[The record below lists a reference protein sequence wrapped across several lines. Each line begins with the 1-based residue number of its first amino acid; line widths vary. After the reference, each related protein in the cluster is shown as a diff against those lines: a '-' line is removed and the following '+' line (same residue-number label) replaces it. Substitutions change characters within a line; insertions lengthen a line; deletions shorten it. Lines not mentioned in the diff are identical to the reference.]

1 MRVVKKPD
9 PYKLTE
15 TSMKANRLLS
25 LIAVA
30 TALSTAHTTQAA
42 EPVTNYPTQ
51 VVKIVVP
58 YTPGGITDLLGRAL
72 ASRLEKKWG
81 QSVVV
86 ENKSGG
92 SEAIGAAYVAK
103 SKPDGYTIFI
113 ASDAAFLVNPLL
125 KKGLNYNP
133 ETDFE
138 PIMRLAEGLAFL
150 VVRPDLNI
158 RSLKEL
164 LAMAQA
170 KPGQVT
176 FGSEAVGSPSEF
188 RMRLLGGLTGGYKM
202 NHIPYNGMVPIIS
215 DMLGGRVDSAWLP
228 PHLAR
233 PQIEAKAL
241 LPLATNGTKR
251 NWMFPEVP
259 TLTEL
264 GFNQTDLSFKM
275 MLVAPAGTPK
285 PIVDKI
291 ARDVLEVMQTPDF
304 NEKYVRF
311 NGYTGIASSPQ
322 EFQEYLV
329 RTRPFLKQV
338 VKDAG
343 FEPQ

>member
-1 MRVVKKPD
+1 
-9 PYKLTE
+9 
-15 TSMKANRLLS
+15 MKANRLFS
-25 LIAVA
+25 LLALV
-30 TALSTAHTTQAA
+30 TALSISPVTHGAEAA
-42 EPVTNYPTQ
+42 TNYPTQ

-72 ASRLEKKWG
+72 AGRLEKKWG

-92 SEAIGAAYVAK
+92 SEAVGAAYVAK
-103 SKPDGYTIFI
+103 SKPDGYTVFI
-113 ASDAAFLVNPLL
+113 ASDAAFIVNPLL

-158 RSLKEL
+158 RSLKDL

-188 RMRLLGGLTGGYKM
+188 RMRILGGLSGGYKM

-241 LPLATNGTKR
+241 LPIATNGLKR

-264 GFNQTDLSFKM
+264 GYNQTDLSFKM
-275 MLVAPAGTPK
+275 MLAAPAGTPK

-322 EFQEYLV
+322 EFQDYLV
-329 RTRPFLKQV
+329 KTRPFLKQV
-338 VKDAG
+338 IKDAG

>member
-1 MRVVKKPD
+1 M
-9 PYKLTE
+9 T
-15 TSMKANRLLS
+15 ANRLFS
-25 LIAVA
+25 LIALA
-30 TALSTAHTTQAA
+30 TALSTTHIVQAA
-42 EPVTNYPTQ
+42 DPATNYPSQT
-51 VVKIVVP
+51 VKIVVP

-158 RSLKEL
+158 RSLKDL

-176 FGSEAVGSPSEF
+176 YGSEAVGSPSEF
-188 RMRLLGGLTGGYKM
+188 RMRILGGLSGGYKM

-233 PQIEAKAL
+233 PQIEAKTL

-275 MLVAPAGTPK
+275 MLVAPVGTPK
-285 PIVDKI
+285 PIVNKI

-311 NGYTGIASSPQ
+311 NGYTGIVSSPQ

-329 RTRPFLKQV
+329 KTRPFLKQV

>member
-1 MRVVKKPD
+1 
-9 PYKLTE
+9 
-15 TSMKANRLLS
+15 MKTLGLKTVLLAG
-25 LIAVA
+25 LISA
-30 TALSTAHTTQAA
+30 STFVQAA
-42 EPVTNYPTQ
+42 DPLAYPTQ
-51 VVKIVVP
+51 IVKIVVP

-92 SEAIGAAYVAK
+92 SEAVGAAYVAK
-103 SKPDGYTIFI
+103 SKPDGHTIFI

-138 PIMRLAEGLAFL
+138 PVLRLAEGYAFL
-150 VVRPDLNI
+150 VVRPDLKI
-158 RSLKEL
+158 GTLKEL
-164 LAMAQA
+164 LDKAQ
-170 KPGQVT
+170 KNPGQVT
-176 FGSEAVGSPSEF
+176 YGSEAVGSPAEF
-188 RMRLLGGLTGGYKM
+188 RMRILGGLTGGYKM

-241 LPLATNGTKR
+241 LPLATNGTRR

-259 TLTEL
+259 TSTEL
-264 GFNQTDLSFKM
+264 GFDQTDLSFKM
-275 MLVAPAGTPK
+275 MLVAPASTPK
-285 PIVDKI
+285 PIVEKI
-291 ARDVLEVMQTPDF
+291 ANDVREVMQMPDF
-304 NEKYVRF
+304 NEKYVHF
-311 NGYTGIASSPQ
+311 NGYTNIPSSPK
-322 EFQEYLV
+322 EFQDYL
-329 RTRPFLKQV
+329 TKMRPFLKQV

>member
-1 MRVVKKPD
+1 MN
-9 PYKLTE
+9 
-15 TSMKANRLLS
+15 ANKLLS
-25 LIAVA
+25 LVALA
-30 TALSTAHTTQAA
+30 TALSTAHTTQAS
-42 EPVTNYPTQ
+42 ESVTSYPSQ

-113 ASDAAFLVNPLL
+113 ASDAAFIVNPLL
-125 KKGLNYNP
+125 KKSLNYNP
-133 ETDFE
+133 EMDFE

-158 RSLKEL
+158 RSLKDL
-164 LAMAQA
+164 LAQAQA
-170 KPGQVT
+170 RPGQVT

-233 PQIEAKAL
+233 PQIEAKTL

-264 GFNQTDLSFKM
+264 GFDQADLSFKM

-304 NEKYVRF
+304 NEMYVRF

-322 EFQEYLV
+322 EFQDYLV
-329 RTRPFLKQV
+329 KTRPFLKQV

>member
-1 MRVVKKPD
+1 
-9 PYKLTE
+9 
-15 TSMKANRLLS
+15 MKHFRFKS
-25 LIAVA
+25 LFAAAII
-30 TALSTAHTTQAA
+30 TFSALSQAA

-125 KKGLNYNP
+125 KKGLSYNP

-176 FGSEAVGSPSEF
+176 YGSEAVGSPSEF

-311 NGYTGIASSPQ
+311 NGYTGIASSPK

-329 RTRPFLKQV
+329 KTRPFLKQM

>member
-1 MRVVKKPD
+1 
-9 PYKLTE
+9 
-15 TSMKANRLLS
+15 MKVNRLFS
-25 LIAVA
+25 LVALA
-30 TALSTAHTTQAA
+30 TALSISPITHGA
-42 EPVTNYPTQ
+42 ESANSYPSQ
-51 VVKIVVP
+51 IVKIVVP

-113 ASDAAFLVNPLL
+113 ASDAAFIVNPLL

-158 RSLKEL
+158 RSLKDL
-164 LAMAQA
+164 LAQAQA

-176 FGSEAVGSPSEF
+176 YGSEAVGSPSEF
-188 RMRLLGGLTGGYKM
+188 RMRILGGLSGGYKM

-241 LPLATNGTKR
+241 LPIATNGTKR

-264 GFNQTDLSFKM
+264 GFDQTDLSFKM

-311 NGYTGIASSPQ
+311 NGYTGIVSSPQ
-322 EFQEYLV
+322 EFQDYLIK
-329 RTRPFLKQV
+329 TRPYLKQV

>member
-1 MRVVKKPD
+1 
-9 PYKLTE
+9 
-15 TSMKANRLLS
+15 MKANRLLA
-25 LIAVA
+25 LVALA
-30 TALSTAHTTQAA
+30 TALGLSNTTRAA
-42 EPVTNYPTQ
+42 EPATNYPTQ

-72 ASRLEKKWG
+72 ANRLEKKWG

-158 RSLKEL
+158 RNLKDL
-164 LAMAQA
+164 LALAQA
-170 KPGQVT
+170 RPGQVT

-188 RMRLLGGLTGGYKM
+188 RMRILGGLTGGYKM

-241 LPLATNGTKR
+241 LPIATNGLNR

-264 GFNQTDLSFKM
+264 GYDQTDLSFKM
-275 MLVAPAGTPK
+275 MLAAPAGTPK
-285 PIVDKI
+285 PIVNKI

-304 NEKYVRF
+304 NEKYVHF

-322 EFQEYLV
+322 EFQDYLV
-329 RTRPFLKQV
+329 KTRPFLKQV

>member
-42 EPVTNYPTQ
+42 EPATNYPTQ

>member
-1 MRVVKKPD
+1 MN
-9 PYKLTE
+9 
-15 TSMKANRLLS
+15 ANKLLS
-25 LIAVA
+25 LVALA
-30 TALSTAHTTQAA
+30 TALSTAHTTQAS
-42 EPVTNYPTQ
+42 ESVTSYPSQ

-113 ASDAAFLVNPLL
+113 ASDAAFIVNPLL
-125 KKGLNYNP
+125 KKSLNYNP
-133 ETDFE
+133 EMDFE

-158 RSLKEL
+158 RSLKDL
-164 LAMAQA
+164 LAQAQA
-170 KPGQVT
+170 RPGQVT

-233 PQIEAKAL
+233 PQIEAKTL

-264 GFNQTDLSFKM
+264 GFDQADLSFKM

-322 EFQEYLV
+322 EFQDYLV
-329 RTRPFLKQV
+329 KTRPFLKQV

>member
-1 MRVVKKPD
+1 
-9 PYKLTE
+9 
-15 TSMKANRLLS
+15 MKANRLLS

-30 TALSTAHTTQAA
+30 TALSTGHTTQAA

-51 VVKIVVP
+51 IVKIVVP

-176 FGSEAVGSPSEF
+176 YGSEAVGSPSEF

-233 PQIEAKAL
+233 PQIEAKTL

-322 EFQEYLV
+322 EFQDYLV
-329 RTRPFLKQV
+329 KTRPFLKQM

>member
-1 MRVVKKPD
+1 
-9 PYKLTE
+9 
-15 TSMKANRLLS
+15 MKTNRLFS
-25 LIAVA
+25 LIALA

-42 EPVTNYPTQ
+42 EPATIYPTQ

-113 ASDAAFLVNPLL
+113 ASDAAFIVNPLL

-158 RSLKEL
+158 RSLKDL
-164 LAMAQA
+164 LAQAQA

-176 FGSEAVGSPSEF
+176 YGSEAVGSPSEF
-188 RMRLLGGLTGGYKM
+188 RMRILGGLTGGYKM

-233 PQIEAKAL
+233 PQIEAKTL

-291 ARDVLEVMQTPDF
+291 ARDVLEVMQAPDF

-329 RTRPFLKQV
+329 KTRPYLKQV

>member
-1 MRVVKKPD
+1 
-9 PYKLTE
+9 
-15 TSMKANRLLS
+15 MKHFRFKS
-25 LIAVA
+25 LFAAAII
-30 TALSTAHTTQAA
+30 TFSALSQAA

-176 FGSEAVGSPSEF
+176 YGSEAVGSPSEF

>member
-1 MRVVKKPD
+1 MN
-9 PYKLTE
+9 
-15 TSMKANRLLS
+15 ANKLLS
-25 LIAVA
+25 LVALA
-30 TALSTAHTTQAA
+30 TALGTSPTTQAA
-42 EPVTNYPTQ
+42 EAATNYPTQ

-72 ASRLEKKWG
+72 ANRLEKKWG

-103 SKPDGYTIFI
+103 SKPDGYTLFI

-158 RSLKEL
+158 RNLKDL

-188 RMRLLGGLTGGYKM
+188 RMRILGGLTGGYKM

-241 LPLATNGTKR
+241 LPIATNGLKR

-264 GFNQTDLSFKM
+264 GYNQTDLSFKM
-275 MLVAPAGTPK
+275 MLAAPAGTPK
-285 PIVDKI
+285 PIVNQI

-304 NEKYVRF
+304 NEKYVHF

-322 EFQEYLV
+322 EFQDYLV
-329 RTRPFLKQV
+329 KTRPFLKQV

>member
-1 MRVVKKPD
+1 
-9 PYKLTE
+9 
-15 TSMKANRLLS
+15 MKTNRLLS
-25 LIAVA
+25 LIALA
-30 TALSTAHTTQAA
+30 TALSTTHIVQAA
-42 EPVTNYPTQ
+42 DPVTNYPSQT
-51 VVKIVVP
+51 VKIVVP

-113 ASDAAFLVNPLL
+113 ASDAAFIVNPLL

-158 RSLKEL
+158 RSLKDL
-164 LAMAQA
+164 LAQAQA

-176 FGSEAVGSPSEF
+176 YGSEAVGSPSEF
-188 RMRLLGGLTGGYKM
+188 RMRILGGLTGGYKM

-233 PQIEAKAL
+233 PQIEAKTL
-241 LPLATNGTKR
+241 FPLATNGTKR

-322 EFQEYLV
+322 EFQDYLV
-329 RTRPFLKQV
+329 KTRPFLKQV

>member
-1 MRVVKKPD
+1 
-9 PYKLTE
+9 
-15 TSMKANRLLS
+15 MKANRLLS

-30 TALSTAHTTQAA
+30 TALSTGHTTQAA

-51 VVKIVVP
+51 IVKIVVP

-158 RSLKEL
+158 RSLKDL

-233 PQIEAKAL
+233 PQIEAKTL

>member
-1 MRVVKKPD
+1 
-9 PYKLTE
+9 
-15 TSMKANRLLS
+15 MKHFRFKSLFAGAIIAFSGLS
-25 LIAVA
+25 QA
-30 TALSTAHTTQAA
+30 T
-42 EPVTNYPTQ
+42 EPVTNYPSQ
-51 VVKIVVP
+51 IVKIVVP

-176 FGSEAVGSPSEF
+176 YGSEAVGSPSEF

>member
-1 MRVVKKPD
+1 MN
-9 PYKLTE
+9 
-15 TSMKANRLLS
+15 ANKLLS
-25 LIAVA
+25 LVALA
-30 TALSTAHTTQAA
+30 TALSSAHTTQAS
-42 EPVTNYPTQ
+42 ESVTSYPSQ

-113 ASDAAFLVNPLL
+113 ASDAAFIVNPLL
-125 KKGLNYNP
+125 KKSLNYNP
-133 ETDFE
+133 EMDFE

-158 RSLKEL
+158 RSLKDL
-164 LAMAQA
+164 LAQAQA
-170 KPGQVT
+170 RPGQVT

-233 PQIEAKAL
+233 PQIEAKTL

-264 GFNQTDLSFKM
+264 GFDQADLSFKM

-322 EFQEYLV
+322 EFQDYLV
-329 RTRPFLKQV
+329 KTRPFLKQV

>member
-1 MRVVKKPD
+1 MN
-9 PYKLTE
+9 
-15 TSMKANRLLS
+15 ANRLLS
-25 LIAVA
+25 LVALA
-30 TALSTAHTTQAA
+30 TALSTAHTTQAS
-42 EPVTNYPTQ
+42 ESVTSYPSQ

-113 ASDAAFLVNPLL
+113 ASDAAFIVNPLL
-125 KKGLNYNP
+125 KKSLNYNP
-133 ETDFE
+133 EMDFE

-158 RSLKEL
+158 RSLKDL
-164 LAMAQA
+164 LAQAQA
-170 KPGQVT
+170 RPGQVT

-233 PQIEAKAL
+233 PQIEAKTL

-264 GFNQTDLSFKM
+264 GFDQADLSFKM

-322 EFQEYLV
+322 EFQDYLV
-329 RTRPFLKQV
+329 KTRPFLKQV

>member
-1 MRVVKKPD
+1 
-9 PYKLTE
+9 
-15 TSMKANRLLS
+15 MKNFRFQS
-25 LIAVA
+25 LFAGAFIAFS
-30 TALSTAHTTQAA
+30 ALSQAA

-176 FGSEAVGSPSEF
+176 YGSEAVGSPSEF

-233 PQIEAKAL
+233 PQIEAKTL
-241 LPLATNGTKR
+241 RPLATNGTKR

-322 EFQEYLV
+322 EFQDYLV
-329 RTRPFLKQV
+329 KTRPFLKQV

>member
-1 MRVVKKPD
+1 
-9 PYKLTE
+9 
-15 TSMKANRLLS
+15 MKANRLLA
-25 LIAVA
+25 LVALA
-30 TALSTAHTTQAA
+30 TALGLSNTTRAA
-42 EPVTNYPTQ
+42 EPATNYPTQ

-158 RSLKEL
+158 RNLKEL

-176 FGSEAVGSPSEF
+176 YGSEAVGSPAEF
-188 RMRLLGGLTGGYKM
+188 RMRILGGLTGGYKM

-241 LPLATNGTKR
+241 LPIATNGTKR

-275 MLVAPAGTPK
+275 MLAAPAGTPK

-304 NEKYVRF
+304 NEKYVHF
-311 NGYTGIASSPQ
+311 NGYTGIARSPQ
-322 EFQEYLV
+322 EFQDYLV
-329 RTRPFLKQV
+329 KTRPFLKQV

>member
-1 MRVVKKPD
+1 M
-9 PYKLTE
+9 T
-15 TSMKANRLLS
+15 ANRLLS
-25 LIAVA
+25 LIALA
-30 TALSTAHTTQAA
+30 TALSTTHSVQAA
-42 EPVTNYPTQ
+42 DPATNYPSQT
-51 VVKIVVP
+51 VKIVVP

-92 SEAIGAAYVAK
+92 SEAIGAAFVAK
-103 SKPDGYTIFI
+103 SKPDGYTVFI

-125 KKGLNYNP
+125 RKGLNYNP

-138 PIMRLAEGLAFL
+138 PIMRLAEGLAFF

-158 RSLKEL
+158 SSLKDL
-164 LAMAQA
+164 LALAQA

-233 PQIEAKAL
+233 PQIEAKTL
-241 LPLATNGTKR
+241 RPLATNGTKR

-322 EFQEYLV
+322 EFQDYLV
-329 RTRPFLKQV
+329 KTRPFLKQM

>member
-1 MRVVKKPD
+1 
-9 PYKLTE
+9 
-15 TSMKANRLLS
+15 MKANRLLL

-125 KKGLNYNP
+125 KKGLSYNP

-176 FGSEAVGSPSEF
+176 YGSEAVGSPSEF

>member
-1 MRVVKKPD
+1 
-9 PYKLTE
+9 
-15 TSMKANRLLS
+15 MKANRLLS

-81 QSVVV
+81 QCVCVGD
-86 ENKSGG
+86 KSGG

-264 GFNQTDLSFKM
+264 GFNQTDLSFQM